1 MEARRSGR
9 GNRGGAGNNK
19 IKATNNDNNKK

>member
-9 GNRGGAGNNK
+9 GNIEGAGNNE
-19 IKATNNDNNKK
+19 IKTTNNDNNKK

>member
-9 GNRGGAGNNK
+9 GNIEGAGNNK
-19 IKATNNDNNKK
+19 TKTTNNNNNKK